1 MIKMFSSW
9 TNIVISDINWI
20 MYVPPGTG
28 KITHTNRPFHGIV
41 LNDEGAERD
50 YYFSDGTVLKT
61 RGNDLFYLPKGS
73 SYYVTTTSPSG
84 CYAINIE
91 ADINDIPFSVN
102 FRNADQVRKI
112 FKKADKI
119 WLSNPSYCKISSIK
133 SAYDIIVQG
142 CIEEEKKY
150 TPTAQE
156 KLIFPAIEMLSHKF
170 TDNSLSVSSLSKEC
184 GISEAYF
191 RRIFTNKYGVSPK
204 EYIINLRINYA
215 KNLLKYGE
223 LSIEETAIS
232 CGFTEACHFS
242 REFKKRTGISPKKF
256 LSNQP

>member
-1 MIKMFSSW
+1 M
-9 TNIVISDINWI
+9 
-20 MYVPPGTG
+20 PPGTG
-28 KITHTNRPFHGIV
+28 KVTHTNRPYHGIV
-41 LNDEGAERD
+41 LNDEDAERD

-73 SYYVTTTSPSG
+73 SYYVKSISLGG

-91 ADINDIPFSVN
+91 ADINDKPFSVN
-102 FRNADQVRKI
+102 FRNAENIRKI
-112 FKKADKI
+112 FKNADKI
-119 WLSNPSYCKISSIK
+119 WLSNPSYCKIYSIK

-150 TPTAQE
+150 TPTTQE
-156 KLIFPAIEMLSHKF
+156 SLILPAIKIINHKF
-170 TDNSLSVSSLSKEC
+170 ADNTLPVSMLSKEC

-215 KNLLKYGE
+215 KNLLKCGE
-223 LSIEETAIS
+223 LSVEETAIS

-242 REFKKRTGISPKKF
+242 REFKKRTGVSPKNF
-256 LSNQP
+256 IDGFNNR